1 VPSDTNDD
9 VLDKALERARLI
21 QRLREKSEGFR
32 AAEAGRLRMVKNM
45 TLVCPQQSL
54 NLQNQSIER
63 FKGELDG

>member
-1 VPSDTNDD
+1 MSDD

-21 QRLREKSEGFR
+21 KQLREKSEGFR
-32 AAEAGRLRMVKNM
+32 AAEAGRLRMVRQG

-54 NLQNQSIER
+54 NLQNQNIER